1 LKIGITGGIGSGKS
15 TVTDYITEQGYQ
27 VFDADKIAH
36 EIVMPDGRAIGRL
49 VSAFGEDIVMK
60 DGNLDRKAL
69 AAIVFSDKEKRKV
82 LNDITHA
89 EIRDIIMEGLEN
101 PQSDPV
107 FADVPLLFE
116 TGFYKEVDRV
126 WLVTAPEETRIRRVS
141 ERDGAS
147 SAEVKAR
154 IDSQMPESEKRALA
168 DRIINNDGSLAE
180 LYAQIDRLLEEIN
193 G

>member
-27 VFDADKIAH
+27 VLDADKIARD
-36 EIVMPDGRAIGRL
+36 IVMPDGSALGKL
-49 VSAFGEDIVMK
+49 AAAFGEDIVMK

-69 AAIVFSDKEKRKV
+69 AEIVFNDEEKRKI
-82 LNDITHA
+82 LNEITHS
-89 EIRDIIMEGLEN
+89 EIRDIILAGLEN

-116 TGFYKEVDRV
+116 SGFYKEVDRV
-126 WLVTAPEETRIRRVS
+126 WLVTASEKTRIRRVS

-147 SAEVKAR
+147 AEEVRAR
-154 IDSQMPESEKRALA
+154 IGSQMPEAEKRALA
-168 DRIINNDGSLAE
+168 DNIINNDGSLEE
-180 LYAQIDRLLEEIN
+180 LYAQIDRLLEETD